1 MKINNLMQE
10 LLDDGSFGEMK
21 LQDFI
26 ELVQLCGIND
36 ITTLN
41 EFKQFKALCSR
52 RYKNMTNLDLL
63 AELEKTATIK
73 D

>member
-21 LQDFI
+21 LHDFI
-26 ELVQLCGIND
+26 ELVQLCQVNG
-36 ITTLN
+36 ITTLD
-41 EFKQFKALCSR
+41 ELKQFKALCAR